1 MSYKSET
8 GPENVVTLKVVG
20 VGGAGNN
27 VVNRMV
33 KSGTQGVEFI
43 SVNTDKQALA
53 VSSADQKIQIGEK
66 LTHGQGAGSDPD
78 VGKRSAEESRND
90 IAKSLEDADM
100 VFIPAGM
107 GGGTGTGAAPT
118 VAEIA
123 REAGTLTVGVV
134 TKPFKFEGK
143 RRMDQ
148 ALAGINSLLGK
159 VDSLL
164 IIPNDRLKYAT
175 DQKVTLANAFEIA
188 DDVLRQAVT
197 SISDLIKN
205 TGFINLDFADVTTI
219 MKDAGF
225 AHMGVGH
232 AVGKGKAEEA
242 AKMAVASPLM
252 ETSINGAHGVLI
264 NVTGSEDMGLED
276 VEAAANLVQE
286 AAHPDA
292 NIIFGSSF
300 DESLAGKIR
309 VSIVATGIGE
319 NIARQAQSKPLIK
332 PGYLEES
339 YGGETVIT
347 PNEELDSNLEKFS
360 ATKTEVAED
369 VNEVI
374 EKAEIISIEQEA
386 SAPAEETIQNAVPDD
401 KIEDFDSLDRS
412 SVMSEMPKASS
423 LFKAIINKTEDI
435 NAEAQLEGILS
446 SNENSFTAKTSL
458 RTVEEE
464 PELFPN
470 HNPAPFS
477 ARKSE
482 EPEQLIVSSEEEEYT
497 PTLIERVTGFSI
509 AKRNRKKLKEHEQ
522 KFQEPV
528 SPSFA
533 EDDYREEDKLNLEIP
548 SFLRRK

>member
-1 MSYKSET
+1 MSFQFDNEFVD
-8 GPENVVTLKVVG
+8 GVQIKVVG
-20 VGGAGNN
+20 VGGGGGNA
-27 VVNRMV
+27 VNRMV
-33 KSGTQGVEFI
+33 VAGVQGVEFVSI
-43 SVNTDKQALA
+43 NTDRQALYRSQA
-53 VSSADQKIQIGEK
+53 TQKIQIGEK
-66 LTHGQGAGSDPD
+66 LTHGMGAGANPEK
-78 VGKRSAEESRND
+78 GQRAAEESREE
-90 IAKSLEDADM
+90 ITAALKGTDM
-100 VFIPAGM
+100 VFITAGM

-123 REAGTLTVGVV
+123 REAGALTVGVV

-148 ALAGINSLLGK
+148 ALGGINSLLGK

-292 NIIFGSSF
+292 NIIFGATF
-300 DESLAGKIR
+300 DNSLDDEIR
-309 VSIVATGIGE
+309 VTVIATGFEEGR
-319 NIARQAQSKPLIK
+319 AKV
-332 PGYLEES
+332 PG
-339 YGGETVIT
+339 
-347 PNEELDSNLEKFS
+347 
-360 ATKTEVAED
+360 
-369 VNEVI
+369 
-374 EKAEIISIEQEA
+374 
-386 SAPAEETIQNAVPDD
+386 
-401 KIEDFDSLDRS
+401 
-412 SVMSEMPKASS
+412 
-423 LFKAIINKTEDI
+423 
-435 NAEAQLEGILS
+435 AEAQAKPAAAEGLYTQAS
-446 SNENSFTAKTSL
+446 QQAAQ
-458 RTVEEE
+458 
-464 PELFPN
+464 PQQQAQPQPQA
-470 HNPAPFS
+470 PAQPQ
-477 ARKSE
+477 A
-482 EPEQLIVSSEEEEYT
+482 PQ
-497 PTLIERVTGFSI
+497 
-509 AKRNRKKLKEHEQ
+509 
-522 KFQEPV
+522 
-528 SPSFA
+528 
-533 EDDYREEDKLNLEIP
+533 EDDPYDTIFKIFNSR
-548 SFLRRK
+548 